1 MIRSWVAT
9 SAGTTPSPGRCP
21 STTAG
26 SLALLRRSPDQPGL
40 GVRVA
45 AFIRHPDSDRY
56 TIDDDVMLIELA
68 EPALVN
74 ESVRPVALPAR

>member
-1 MIRSWVAT
+1 M
-9 SAGTTPSPGRCP
+9 
-21 STTAG
+21 
-26 SLALLRRSPDQPGL
+26 
-40 GVRVA
+40 A